1 MTGEPSETAAW
12 LREIENG
19 GNLSQTDEKNALS
32 PMTDFWK
39 TAPVGGEFTSSL
51 SMEEILTASLSQ
63 TVELIQESH
72 TTFLGPNAANAKYL
86 EGYETVLK
94 NMGYRL
100 WILKATLS
108 RNLLGTKLSLTWEND
123 GAAPFYRDWPVWVYV
138 TDEDGNT
145 IEKKQ
150 VELSLSSILP
160 RETIETDTLLDTRK
174 LFELAGENYHISIG
188 VEDPMIGKTGLRFA
202 MQSDYKDGQNFLW

>member
-1 MTGEPSETAAW
+1 
-12 LREIENG
+12 
-19 GNLSQTDEKNALS
+19 
-32 PMTDFWK
+32 
-39 TAPVGGEFTSSL
+39 
-51 SMEEILTASLSQ
+51 
-63 TVELIQESH
+63 
-72 TTFLGPNAANAKYL
+72 
-86 EGYETVLK
+86 
-94 NMGYRL
+94 MGYRL

-160 RETIETDTLLDTRK
+160 GETIETDTLLDTRK
-174 LFELAGENYHISIG
+174 LFELAGENYHISRCRCWYSRNAG
-188 VEDPMIGKTGLRFA
+188 YLLCDLRR
-202 MQSDYKDGQNFLW
+202 SSRHP

>member
-1 MTGEPSETAAW
+1 
-12 LREIENG
+12 
-19 GNLSQTDEKNALS
+19 
-32 PMTDFWK
+32 
-39 TAPVGGEFTSSL
+39 
-51 SMEEILTASLSQ
+51 
-63 TVELIQESH
+63 
-72 TTFLGPNAANAKYL
+72 
-86 EGYETVLK
+86 
-94 NMGYRL
+94 MGYRL

-123 GAAPFYRDWPVWVYV
+123 GMAPFYRDWPVWVYV

-150 VELSLSSILP
+150 VELSLSSIFP

-202 MQSDYKDGQNFLW
+202 MQGDYKDGQNFLW